1 MKLYRSGGDSLD
13 SLEERSERRLDRRWS
28 SGVRASESRCAMG
41 LTMTACVLGT
51 WLGGV
56 RFGSAVAFF
65 NKRRFF
71 VFVILVLICVDWNW
85 GVLILNWY
93 RDRVIDAVRV
103 MLDVIGI
110 KRN

>member
-1 MKLYRSGGDSLD
+1 
-13 SLEERSERRLDRRWS
+13 
-28 SGVRASESRCAMG
+28 
-41 LTMTACVLGT
+41 
-51 WLGGV
+51 
-56 RFGSAVAFF
+56 
-65 NKRRFF
+65 
-71 VFVILVLICVDWNW
+71 LVLICVDWNW